1 MTETRTPAPVA
12 GQADVG
18 RAWASLLLY
27 PFTFAAAFGIGEGLA
42 SVLGYPAGGD
52 EQAPV
57 WVMLTASIP
66 ALVVFAVPAVLA
78 TVFAR
83 RAQRAGNPRGRTP
96 MVIALAV
103 AGAFITLNVVSGILT
118 LAFG

>member
-1 MTETRTPAPVA
+1 MTETKAPAPA

-42 SVLGYPAGGD
+42 SVFGYPAGGD
-52 EQAPV
+52 EQAPL
-57 WVMLTASIP
+57 WVMLAASLP
-66 ALVVFAVPAVLA
+66 ALAVFALPAVLA

-83 RAQRAGNPRGRTP
+83 RAAHVGNPRGRTP
-96 MVIALAV
+96 MVIAVVV
-103 AGAFITLNVVSGILT
+103 AGAFIALNVVSGVVT
-118 LAFG
+118 LVAD